1 MIDVGEQVG
10 EIILQDHNG
19 TQNSLNTS
27 RRKVI
32 FCYPKAS
39 TPGWTIEATEFQSI
53 IKKFEKGNIDI
64 YGLSADPPK
73 ALKTFVKKCGLTYSL
88 LSDESHIILKK
99 LGVWG
104 VKKMYGRE
112 YEGIIRRTIV
122 LDENNV
128 VTHTFPKVSPKGHAK
143 EVAKAIGL

>member
-10 EIILQDHNG
+10 GIILQDQNG
-19 TQNSLNTS
+19 TQKSLNTS

-39 TPGWTIEATEFQSI
+39 TPGWTIEATEFQSL
-53 IKKFEKGNIDI
+53 IKKFKKGNIDI

-73 ALKTFVKKCGLTYSL
+73 ALKTFAKKCDLTYPL
-88 LSDESHIILKK
+88 LSDESHIMLEK

-104 VKKMYGRE
+104 IKKMYGRE

-128 VTHTFPKVSPKGHAK
+128 VTHTFPKVSPKGHAN
-143 EVAKAIGL
+143 EVAKAIGV

>member
-1 MIDVGEQVG
+1 MIDVGELVG
-10 EIILQDHNG
+10 EITLQDHNG
-19 TQNSLNTS
+19 TQTTLNTP

-39 TPGWTIEATEFQSI
+39 TPGWTIEATEFQSR

-73 ALKTFVKKCGLTYSL
+73 ALKNFVNKCGLTYPL
-88 LSDESHIILKK
+88 LSDESQIILKK

-104 VKKMYGRE
+104 AKKMYGRE

-128 VTHTFPKVSPKGHAK
+128 VTHTFPKVSPKGHAE

>member
-1 MIDVGEQVG
+1 MIDIGEPVG
-10 EIILQDHNG
+10 EIILQDHEGN
-19 TQNSLNTS
+19 QNSLNTS

-39 TPGWTIEATEFQSI
+39 TPGWTVEATEFQSR
-53 IKKFEKGNIDI
+53 IKRFEKGNTDI

-73 ALKTFVKKCGLTYSL
+73 ALKKFVDKCRLTYPL

-122 LDENNV
+122 LDKNNV
-128 VTHTFPKVSPKGHAK
+128 VTHTFPKVSPKGHAD

>member
-1 MIDVGEQVG
+1 MIEVGEQVG

-19 TQNSLNTS
+19 TENSLDTS
-27 RRKVI
+27 RKKVI

-39 TPGWTIEATEFQSI
+39 TPGWTIEATEFQSL
-53 IKKFEKGNIDI
+53 IKKFKKGNIDI
-64 YGLSADPPK
+64 YGLSADSPK

-88 LSDESHIILKK
+88 LSDESHVLLKK

-122 LDENNV
+122 LDKNNI
-128 VTHTFPKVSPKGHAK
+128 VTHAFPKVSPKGHAE
-143 EVAKAIGL
+143 EVAKAIGV

>member
-10 EIILQDHNG
+10 EIILQDHSG
-19 TQNSLNTS
+19 THNTLNTS

-53 IKKFEKGNIDI
+53 IKKYEKGNIDI
-64 YGLSADPPK
+64 YGLSADSPK

-112 YEGIIRRTIV
+112 HEGINRRTIV
-122 LDENNV
+122 LDKNNV
-128 VTHTFPKVSPKGHAK
+128 VTHTFPKVSPKGHAE
-143 EVAKAIGL
+143 EVAKAIGV

>member
-1 MIDVGEQVG
+1 MIGVGEQVG

-19 TQNSLNTS
+19 MENNLNTS
-27 RRKVI
+27 RTKVI

-39 TPGWTIEATEFQSI
+39 TPGWTIEATEFQSRK
-53 IKKFEKGNIDI
+53 KKFEKGNIDI

-73 ALKTFVKKCGLTYSL
+73 ALKKFVSKCGLTYSL
-88 LSDESHIILKK
+88 LSDESHILLKE

-112 YEGIIRRTIV
+112 YEGIIRGTIV

-128 VTHTFPKVSPKGHAK
+128 VTHTFPKASPSGHAD
-143 EVAKAIGL
+143 EVAKAIGV

>member
-1 MIDVGEQVG
+1 MIDIGEPLG
-10 EIILQDHNG
+10 EIILQDHEGN
-19 TQNSLNTS
+19 QNSLNTS

-53 IKKFEKGNIDI
+53 IKKYEKGNIDI
-64 YGLSADPPK
+64 YGLSADSPK

-88 LSDESHIILKK
+88 LSDESYIILKK

-112 YEGIIRRTIV
+112 YEGINRRTIV

-128 VTHTFPKVSPKGHAK
+128 VTHTFPKVSPKGHAE
-143 EVAKAIGL
+143 EVAKAIGV

>member
-1 MIDVGEQVG
+1 MIDVGKQVG
-10 EIILQDHNG
+10 GIILQDQNG
-19 TQNSLNTS
+19 TQNRLNSS

-53 IKKFEKGNIDI
+53 ITKFKKGNVDI

-73 ALKTFVKKCGLTYSL
+73 ALKIFVKKCGLTYSL

-112 YEGIIRRTIV
+112 YEGINRRTIV
-122 LDENNV
+122 LDKNNV
-128 VTHTFPKVSPKGHAK
+128 VTHTFPKVSPKGHAE
-143 EVAKAIGL
+143 EVAKAIGV